1 MRENADTAR
10 PGSLEPDD
18 IITIAPHF
26 RLQWEEAQKGYVLLY
41 PEGMVQLSETAGE
54 ILTHCTGRAS
64 LGGIIQKMQAL
75 YPDDDI
81 ESDVRSFMQQAA
93 ANGWVR
99 AEPNE

>member
-1 MRENADTAR
+1 MSESPDTAQ
-10 PGSLEPDD
+10 PGALEPDD
-18 IITIAPHF
+18 IIAIAPHF
-26 RLQWEEAQKGYVLLY
+26 RLQWEEAQKAYVLLY

-54 ILTHCTGRAS
+54 ILTHCTGKTS
-64 LGGIIQKMQAL
+64 LGGIIQEMQTL

-81 ESDVRSFMQQAA
+81 ANDVRSFFQQAA

>member
-1 MRENADTAR
+1 MSESSDTAR

-18 IITIAPHF
+18 IIGIAPHF
-26 RLQWEEAQKGYVLLY
+26 RLQWEEAQKAYVLLY

-54 ILTHCTGRAS
+54 ILSHCTVKKS
-64 LGGIIQKMQAL
+64 LGEIIGELQAL

-81 ESDVRSFMQQAA
+81 ANDVRSFFQQAA